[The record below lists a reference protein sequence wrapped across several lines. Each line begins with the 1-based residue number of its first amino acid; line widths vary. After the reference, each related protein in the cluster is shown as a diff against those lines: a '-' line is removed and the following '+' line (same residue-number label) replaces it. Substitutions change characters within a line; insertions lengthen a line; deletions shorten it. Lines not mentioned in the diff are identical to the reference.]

1 MTRTSLLT
9 TVCAVTLLAA
19 APAIAQTQ
27 TPDGST
33 GNTDGTARH
42 TMHHQGMDHAGKTM
56 HGESATSQDGAV
68 DDLNSKSYA
77 AAQRGQPFNANGPA
91 AGSAGNGSMAGGSD
105 GMMKS
110 GGMGDMSRGST
121 MRSSPPG
128 KGPGSPSDGT
138 TSKQ

>member
-27 TPDGST
+27 TPDATTGST
-33 GNTDGTARH
+33 DGAPRH
-42 TMHHQGMDHAGKTM
+42 TMHHQGMDRSGKTM

-68 DDLNSKSYA
+68 DDLNSQSYA
-77 AAQRGQPFNANGPA
+77 AAQKGQPFN
-91 AGSAGNGSMAGGSD
+91 GNGSTAGSSD